1 MEEYPYPLLV
11 EGDWSSINAKT
22 LNSKVNIYFQSKKR
36 SQGGDCEVRWTE
48 GSCTVFFKSEEIRD
62 QVLAKA
68 DHEILIE
75 KQVVRLKVSN
85 PDSGSHTQK
94 KSQESAK
101 TGSDVSAG
109 TLQPAARTAC
119 SVQVDNV
126 PADAIT
132 NKQHLELYFGKWGG
146 SIEKIITNPEEK
158 TIIITFCSQ
167 DAAKRILEKADHV
180 LSGQPVTVR
189 PYLGLDVSQTE
200 ASERLEEWSSAVVL
214 ENVPENITQEH
225 LMLLVDSI
233 GGHSED
239 EYSLELIPESNTA
252 VVTFNDPRAVEKFLT
267 ECKTKR
273 KFQDYGLKARRLE
286 KSRSVKVE
294 NLPAQCAEE
303 FLELYFEKHV
313 GAVERIK
320 AIADEQAAIVTFHDQ
335 QAVQKLLGKEHFIR
349 KTPIDIYPYYPS
361 LGSALYGKDRPTWT
375 LPKPFT
381 YKIHPAIKEFLQKK
395 GQISS
400 ICKEMS
406 SHFCQVNMD
415 KDEVLFSPVPALL
428 RQKCITKKHIDS
440 WKQDTIDG
448 FQNILSSFAVFE
460 YAVIPA
466 VWTAVE
472 KDIRSVVKDK
482 AVLEVDLSTGCLTL
496 AGMAKDINMLKPI
509 LENFLKEA
517 SSQMERDMKKTSDG
531 IMMSPA
537 IFCLLQQV
545 GLQHSASAKYPQLE
559 MTYKKDTNQLRL
571 TGLPLEIIDI
581 KNLILE
587 TQLSMKEKILKMDPS
602 LLEFL
607 RSVDSEEMSGDL
619 FTSKGISAVYRFEN
633 GNIVLTAS
641 TDKVLTEAEK
651 RLEMMLTLQ
660 SLSLEDLD
668 VLEKPEWQD
677 LTNQLYDTY
686 NLSRKKTVLIKSSK
700 NRDTVVVCGFQEPVK
715 EVSKSLEQFIDTHSR
730 IEETIRVK
738 SYAVV
743 KFIRE
748 KMPQV
753 WQKFLKGDELKIDF
767 DSKRPLIRVSGE
779 RIHVQPA
786 LNSFQK
792 IARNLLTD
800 RFTIKKAGAKKY
812 FQEQGSMV
820 LMMIKQQRFVVVLED
835 ASLEEED
842 EESYSEESYDEGRVE
857 DFGQLSCEVQTLGG
871 IVIKVIKADICKF
884 KVDAVVNAANED
896 LQHIGGLA
904 LALLNAAGP
913 SLQKSSDQY
922 VAKHGK
928 LLPGNAIIT
937 EAGLLPCKYVVHAVG
952 PRYYSTDKF
961 TAVKKL
967 RQAVRESLNQAV
979 LKRCSSIAVPAIS
992 SGIFGFPLDLC
1003 TETIAEELH
1012 AYTEDQN
1019 RQGGMNTLKEI
1030 HLVDNNPKTVNAM
1043 AQAVKKEFA
1052 EFNPRMTF
1060 PKQMGR
1066 GRGHHGHNYRGR
1078 GNRGQGYRGQGA
1090 GRHRGIGA
1098 RGNDSQV
1105 YRAKDPEDFEPQRL
1119 PDSNPHFRTQF
1130 EDMDRSGS
1138 GSGFLEAQ
1146 STKEGLKILLRKG
1159 NIQDA
1164 RSDVIVNTIS
1174 EDLDLSK
1181 GAVSK
1186 ALLNAAGPQLQA
1198 EAYSLNTLGN
1208 SSLNYGDIV
1217 ATNGYNLN
1225 CKGVFHTV
1233 CPFWNGGGR
1242 SEDEILKRII
1252 QNCLKR
1258 AENQKMASISFPAIG
1273 TGNLSFPRDLVSR
1286 ILLSEIHAFSVR
1298 VSPQYLKEV
1307 TVIVHPSDRETVQCF
1322 VKSFRGEWQG
1332 TTMKGAHAFQ
1342 QSPAKKPPPVRSPQS
1357 GAGFLGAVSTPSLGV
1372 HKMRIGPLTLEVSSG
1387 DITKERCDAII
1398 NSSNQSFSLKSGV
1411 SKAILD
1417 AAGLTVE
1424 MECAQRV
1431 ASQSHQAEMI
1441 MTSGGQ
1447 LPCSNIIH
1455 IIGRNNPAHIKDAV
1469 YSVLKLCEVHKFS
1482 SVAFP
1487 ALGTGQGGVHPAA
1500 VADAMIEAVIDFVKK
1515 KKSVNLQ
1522 SVKFLIF
1529 QTSMVSDFHQSML
1542 KKQQESVDEG
1552 GVMSWIKDKFDA
1564 VTNFLTGGGYV
1575 EASANEEFTLV
1586 GEEFEPVVFQLCGE
1600 REEDLSEAK
1609 NLITSFIVR
1618 EHISSKI
1625 EDSAISYFSQ
1635 EEADVLS
1642 KLQRELTVSIHLSKS
1657 GPEPAFTVEGLTRDV
1672 VKAESLIRDMIRKV
1686 EKNQTRQR
1694 EAFALSSQVEWQ
1706 YQDRSSNFVPFD
1718 ILTNYDLEQ
1727 AYRLKQSRLMININN
1742 EPYEAHIAFAMAMG
1756 KHGQIELKR
1765 TDLKQQTSVSLPSHW
1780 EDMKG
1785 KFVLRV
1791 EIQQGSQEYVD
1802 VEKKFRKTGLTSNIL
1817 KIERVQNETLWKNYM
1832 NQKAYLEK
1840 KNKHTNNEKL
1850 LFHGTG
1856 PDNIDKIN
1864 DRGFNRS
1871 YAGMHGA
1878 MYGNGVYFAVDPSYS
1893 ARGYAKPDQQGHK
1906 RMYLARVLVG
1916 DFTTGKSGLLA
1927 PPAKNSTSMELYD
1940 SVTDNQQSMF
1950 VIFHDVQAYPE
1961 YLITF
1966 Q

>member
-22 LNSKVNIYFQSKKR
+22 LNSKVNIYFQSKKK
-36 SQGGDCEVRWTE
+36 SQGGDCVVRWTE

-75 KQVVRLKVSN
+75 KQVVKLKVSN
-85 PDSGSHTQK
+85 PDSGSHK
-94 KSQESAK
+94 EEKSQESAK
-101 TGSDVSAG
+101 PGSDVPAG
-109 TLQPAARTAC
+109 PLQP
-119 SVQVDNV
+119 V
-126 PADAIT
+126 
-132 NKQHLELYFGKWGG
+132 
-146 SIEKIITNPEEK
+146 
-158 TIIITFCSQ
+158 
-167 DAAKRILEKADHV
+167 
-180 LSGQPVTVR
+180 
-189 PYLGLDVSQTE
+189 GLDVSQTE
-200 ASERLEEWSSAVVL
+200 ASACLEDTPWSSAVVL
-214 ENVPENITQEH
+214 ENVPENINQEH

-239 EYSLELIPESNTA
+239 EYSLELIPESDTA

-294 NLPAQCAEE
+294 NLPAQCSEE

-320 AIADEQAAIVTFHDQ
+320 AIADEQAAIVTLHDQ
-335 QAVQKLLGKEHFIR
+335 QAVQKLLGKEHFIH

-361 LGSALYGKDRPTWT
+361 LGSALYGKDRPTWS
-375 LPKPFT
+375 LPKPFS

-406 SHFCQVNMD
+406 SHFCQVDMD
-415 KDEVLFSPVPALL
+415 KDEVLFSPVPTLL
-428 RQKCITKKHIDS
+428 RQKYITKKHLDS

-482 AVLEVDLSTGCLTL
+482 AILKVDLSTGSLTL

-531 IMMSPA
+531 ITMSPA
-537 IFCLLQQV
+537 IFILLQQA

-559 MTYKKDTNQLRL
+559 LTYKKDTSQLRL
-571 TGLPLEIIDI
+571 TGLPMEIIDI
-581 KNLILE
+581 KNFILE

-633 GNIVLTAS
+633 GNIVLSAS

-660 SLSLEDLD
+660 SLSVEDLD

-715 EVSKSLEQFIDTHSR
+715 EASKSLEQFIDTHSR

-767 DSKRPLIRVSGE
+767 ESKRPLIRVSGE

-792 IARNLLTD
+792 IARDLLTD

-812 FQEQGSMV
+812 FQEQGSMI
-820 LMMIKQQRFVVVLED
+820 LMMIKEQRFVVVLED

-871 IVIKVIKADICKF
+871 IVIKVIKADICQF

-922 VAKHGK
+922 IAQYGK
-928 LLPGNAIIT
+928 LLPGNAITT

-952 PRYYSTDKF
+952 PRYYSTDRI
-961 TAVKKL
+961 TSVKKL

-979 LKRCSSIAVPAIS
+979 FKRCSSIAVPAIS

-1003 TETIAEELH
+1003 TETIARELH
-1012 AYTEDQN
+1012 AYIEDQK
-1019 RQGGMNTLKEI
+1019 RQGGRNTLKEI
-1030 HLVDNNPKTVNAM
+1030 HLVDNNPNTVSAM

-1066 GRGHHGHNYRGR
+1066 GHGHNYRGH
-1078 GNRGQGYRGQGA
+1078 GNRGQGYRGRGA
-1090 GRHRGIGA
+1090 GRHQGTGA
-1098 RGNDSQV
+1098 RGNESRV
-1105 YRAKDPEDFEPQRL
+1105 YRAKDSVDFEPQRL
-1119 PDSNPHFRTQF
+1119 PDSNPGFRTQF
-1130 EDMDRSGS
+1130 EDMDRSGSGSGS

-1146 STKEGLKILLRKG
+1146 STKEGLKIILRKG

-1174 EDLDLSK
+1174 EDMDLSK

-1186 ALLNAAGPQLQA
+1186 ALLHAAGPQLQA
-1198 EAYSLNTLGN
+1198 EASSLNTFGT

-1217 ATNGYNLN
+1217 DTNGYNLN
-1225 CKGVFHTV
+1225 CKRVFHTV

-1286 ILLSEIHAFSVR
+1286 ILQSEIHAFCAR

-1322 VKSFRGEWQG
+1322 VKSFRGE
-1332 TTMKGAHAFQ
+1332 TMKGAHAFQ

-1357 GAGFLGAVSTPSLGV
+1357 AAGFFGAVSTPSLGV
-1372 HKMRIGPLTLEVSSG
+1372 HKMRIGHLTLEVSSG

-1431 ASQSHQAEMI
+1431 ASQSHQAVMI

-1469 YSVLKLCEVHKFS
+1469 YSALKLCEVHKFS

-1500 VADAMIEAVIDFVKK
+1500 VADAMIEAVIDSVKK
-1515 KKSVNLQ
+1515 KKSLSLQ

-1542 KKQQESVDEG
+1542 KRQQESVDEG
-1552 GVMSWIKDKFDA
+1552 GVMGWIKDKVDA
-1564 VTNFLTGGGYV
+1564 VTNFFTGGGYV

-1600 REEDLSEAK
+1600 REEDLSEAR

-1618 EHISSKI
+1618 EHISTKI
-1625 EDSAISYFSQ
+1625 EDSAISCFSQ

-1672 VKAESLIRDMIRKV
+1672 VKAESQIRDMIRKV
-1686 EKNQTRQR
+1686 EKIKTRQR

-1706 YQDRSSNFVPFD
+1706 YQDRSNFVPFD
-1718 ILTNYDLEQ
+1718 ILTNYDLEEAYSLRQ
-1727 AYRLKQSRLMININN
+1727 ARLMININN
-1742 EPYEAHIAFAMAMG
+1742 EPYEAHIASAMARG
-1756 KHGQIELKR
+1756 KYGQIELKR

-1785 KFVLRV
+1785 KLVLRV
-1791 EIQQGSQEYVD
+1791 EIQQGSQEYAD
-1802 VEKKFRKTGLTSNIL
+1802 VEKEFRKTGLTSNIL

-1871 YAGMHGA
+1871 YAGMNGA
-1878 MYGNGVYFAVDPSYS
+1878 MYGNGVYFAVDPRYS
-1893 ARGYAKPDQQGHK
+1893 AQGYSKPDQKGHK
-1906 RMYLARVLVG
+1906 RMYFARVLVG

-1927 PPAKNSTSMELYD
+1927 PPAKNSASMELYD

-1950 VIFHDVQAYPE
+1950 VIFHDIHAYPE